1 MLFPWFFHPFQVVQ
15 ECWNLFNG
23 FVVWLFAVAEK
34 FICIRCVYNI
44 MSSVIPVRVPEEV
57 AQKVKELVDAGVY
70 SNRSSLI
77 REALRRLIVSEDK
90 SVQKVDLGKVVA
102 TLVSVIISLEERMV
116 KDVVLFG
123 SVARGE
129 ASAGSDVDVL
139 VLIEGMEA
147 WRVRQRLY
155 GLIYPVIPA
164 LEVDVSLIVI
174 DKRDFISMVQAGDPF
189 ALSVMHEGIQL
200 YGGFLD
206 EYGKGAF
213 GKSF

>member
-1 MLFPWFFHPFQVVQ
+1 
-15 ECWNLFNG
+15 
-23 FVVWLFAVAEK
+23 
-34 FICIRCVYNI
+34 
-44 MSSVIPVRVPEEV
+44 MSSVIPVRVPEEL
-57 AQKVKELVDAGVY
+57 AQKVKELVDAGAY

-77 REALRRLIVSEDK
+77 REALRRLVVSEDK
-90 SVQKVDLGKVVA
+90 SLQRVAVGKLAA
-102 TLVSVIISLEERMV
+102 TLVSVMISWEEKTV

-139 VLIEGMEA
+139 VLVEGMEA

-155 GLIYPVIPA
+155 GLVYPVIPC
-164 LEVDVSLIVI
+164 LGVDVSLIVM
-174 DKRDFISMVQAGDPF
+174 DRSSFIGMVQAGDPF
-189 ALSVMHEGIQL
+189 ALSVVKEGIQL

-213 GKSF
+213 GKGC